1 MDPFKYQNKYSIFD
15 AIANKNPDY
24 FVWLGDAIYATNR
37 FLDFSYVLKPHK
49 DIEKSYSNLKN
60 NESYKLLANQT
71 NILGIWDDHD
81 SAYENVNYFY
91 RNLSDK
97 QKLRDYYLN
106 FIDEPKDSI
115 RYTRDDGIYQSYY
128 LDSQQQVKLI
138 LLDMWTNYTEED
150 ALGPKQ
156 LDWLKSEVFDDET
169 AHIFLQANGSPIVNN
184 LFMGG
189 DRIPVK
195 NRNEIFEIINA
206 KKKFFLL
213 IVGEMHFASL
223 NQHNYKDQRGKENDL
238 YELITSGMSHY
249 FDKYDINFFVA
260 DHYLNS
266 TMIYNGLNFAGI
278 DLHKNETDCQAD
290 IMIYN
295 EKGEMQVTKILD
307 CNLETFVDV
316 EARKDDSYWGINLAY
331 QWLLVKQG
339 YVGHLYFYYNYIIE
353 NKIIFGMLKAFTAG
367 FYVLV
372 HRTTINIIFS

>member
-169 AHIFLQANGSPIVNN
+169 AHIFL
-184 LFMGG
+184 
-189 DRIPVK
+189 
-195 NRNEIFEIINA
+195 
-206 KKKFFLL
+206 
-213 IVGEMHFASL
+213 
-223 NQHNYKDQRGKENDL
+223 
-238 YELITSGMSHY
+238 
-249 FDKYDINFFVA
+249 
-260 DHYLNS
+260 
-266 TMIYNGLNFAGI
+266 
-278 DLHKNETDCQAD
+278 
-290 IMIYN
+290 
-295 EKGEMQVTKILD
+295 
-307 CNLETFVDV
+307 
-316 EARKDDSYWGINLAY
+316 
-331 QWLLVKQG
+331 
-339 YVGHLYFYYNYIIE
+339 
-353 NKIIFGMLKAFTAG
+353 
-367 FYVLV
+367 
-372 HRTTINIIFS
+372 